1 MGKIRWMQESRF
13 EIVHPPFIIIY
24 LFLIYE
30 ITRVIRLNYPTWLPG
45 LTLPRS
51 EVTFKVPS
59 KLTAERII
67 P

>member
-1 MGKIRWMQESRF
+1 MQESLFRDLASTF
-13 EIVHPPFIIIY
+13 YY
-24 LFLIYE
+24 LLLFFYE
-30 ITRVIRLNYPTWLPG
+30 MIRVIRLIYPTWLPG

>member
-1 MGKIRWMQESRF
+1 MGKIRWMQESLFRDLASTF
-13 EIVHPPFIIIY
+13 YY
-24 LFLIYE
+24 LLLFFYE
-30 ITRVIRLNYPTWLPG
+30 MTRVIRLNYPTWLPG
-45 LTLPRS
+45 LTLPRR

>member
-1 MGKIRWMQESRF
+1 MGKIRWMQESLFRDLASTF
-13 EIVHPPFIIIY
+13 YY
-24 LFLIYE
+24 LRLFFYE
-30 ITRVIRLNYPTWLPG
+30 MIRDIRLIYPTWLPG

-59 KLTAERII
+59 KLTEERII